1 MIPAMSSITLLFI
14 KEDKN
19 NTKANTATA
28 PKNAP
33 NMTEKNPES
42 VNTPVA
48 MVPPPAS
55 ITSATP
61 KLAPE
66 LIPKMEESANGLLNT
81 VCNISPEADKAAP
94 QSKAVMH

>member
-1 MIPAMSSITLLFI
+1 MMPAMSSITLLFI

-19 NTKANTATA
+19 KTKAITATA

-66 LIPKMEESANGLLNT
+66 LIPKIDESANGLLNT
-81 VCNISPEADKAAP
+81 VCNISPEAD
-94 QSKAVMH
+94 

>member
-1 MIPAMSSITLLFI
+1 
-14 KEDKN
+14 
-19 NTKANTATA
+19 
-28 PKNAP
+28 
-33 NMTEKNPES
+33 
-42 VNTPVA
+42 